1 MVKKKATFGG
11 PFLPVPR
18 WVLEYTGGDHVAN
31 TVLLFFLQYMDNDS
45 QQLTTSYQHIAD
57 QMGCNKRTVI
67 RAIHR
72 LAEIGIIEKAER
84 KRNNRQLTN
93 CYYVNFNNPKVQ
105 LGVTPESP
113 VTPESL
119 VGVTLQT
126 LGGDSTDT
134 PGGDSTVT
142 QTILKNKTKKNKKA
156 DFLKDGVFVDGR
168 LLDE

>member
-1 MVKKKATFGG
+1 
-11 PFLPVPR
+11 
-18 WVLEYTGGDHVAN
+18 
-31 TVLLFFLQYMDNDS
+31 
-45 QQLTTSYQHIAD
+45 
-57 QMGCNKRTVI
+57 
-67 RAIHR
+67 
-72 LAEIGIIEKAER
+72 
-84 KRNNRQLTN
+84 
-93 CYYVNFNNPKVQ
+93 
-105 LGVTPESP
+105 VTPESP

-119 VGVTLQT
+119 VGVTPQT